1 MLAFK
6 RFASSTAHKRE
17 LQEFFT
23 YHTTKAELKPWIY
36 RPKNANILL
45 TMDLKDPETN
55 APLKPRSPVQ
65 PLSRKVLDQ
74 YVNSIEPNS
83 RELVD
88 WLRGW
93 TDVSIRKRELWNYIS
108 SGHLQ
113 NMLMQ
118 SFFKIGSYASLVNT
132 LYSRQKKFVE
142 AKNQDAFDVERFF
155 NTIIACNLHR
165 NHELGYK
172 TGDVALRKLETAW
185 NHVTHRDNETG
196 LANSLIGALVKQQG
210 ITNVPKLK
218 GLSAKPINL
227 PSLPENDSRGNTAAS
242 INEQKF
248 TYMIARTVLEFDPE
262 ADQAI
267 KTFVK
272 AYQARL
278 KELGK
283 EDVYENNVAI
293 MKQNFAAIKAKEAKG
308 DTAQA
313 EAQSEEE
320 SPESKA

>member
-185 NHVTHRDNETG
+185 KHVTCRDNETG
-196 LANSLIGALVKQQG
+196 LANCLVGALIKQQG
-210 ITNVPKLK
+210 ITAEPKLR
-218 GLSAKPINL
+218 GLSSKPINL
-227 PSLPENDSRGNTAAS
+227 PSLPENESSGNTAAS
-242 INEQKF
+242 ISEQKF
-248 TYMIARTVLEFDPE
+248 TYIIARTVLEFDPE

-267 KTFVK
+267 KTFVRT
-272 AYQARL
+272 YQARL
-278 KELGK
+278 KELGR
-283 EDVYENNVAI
+283 EDLYEDNVAS
-293 MKQNFAAIKAKEAKG
+293 MKQNFAARKARDTEKEATLG
-308 DTAQA
+308 
-313 EAQSEEE
+313 EAQPEEE
-320 SPESKA
+320 NPESKA